1 MDKEE
6 EAVSVEDVEDPEIE
20 ALPGV
25 ETQRAD
31 EFDAVA
37 GAQDHYQYRRLQS
50 LSIARLSYD

>member
-1 MDKEE
+1 MNKEE
-6 EAVSVEDVEDPEIE
+6 VSVEDVEDPEIE

-37 GAQDHYQYRRLQS
+37 RAQDHYLDRLLQS
-50 LSIARLSYD
+50 LVS

>member
-1 MDKEE
+1 MNKEE
-6 EAVSVEDVEDPEIE
+6 VSVEDVEDPEIE